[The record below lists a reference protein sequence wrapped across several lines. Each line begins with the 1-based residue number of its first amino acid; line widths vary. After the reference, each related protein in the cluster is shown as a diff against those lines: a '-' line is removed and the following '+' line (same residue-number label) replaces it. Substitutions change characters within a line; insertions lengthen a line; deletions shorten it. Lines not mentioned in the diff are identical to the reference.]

1 MPDSFSYAKIDVV
14 DDQQLEKILGKF
26 DQVIELLK
34 DSAQPVSKMRRTL
47 ELLATIAGIAGLVA
61 VIDVLRSWLGG

>member
-1 MPDSFSYAKIDVV
+1 V
-14 DDQQLEKILGKF
+14 DDQQLEKILAKF

-34 DSAQPVSKMRRTL
+34 DSNQPVSKLRRTL

-61 VIDVLRSWLGG
+61 VIDVVRSWLGG